1 MASQKY
7 EANRLETE
15 SKQELP
21 TKKAK
26 GQKLDEDSSQF
37 RGLIWNRVL
46 SSFIYGGYQSFLS
59 KCSVKIVMLLLLIFM
74 HLRASMA
81 SLLL

>member
-7 EANRLETE
+7 EGNNLETE

-37 RGLIWNRVL
+37 RGLI
-46 SSFIYGGYQSFLS
+46 
-59 KCSVKIVMLLLLIFM
+59 
-74 HLRASMA
+74 
-81 SLLL
+81 